1 MAAGTP
7 LPQIDHGPG
16 RSGGGALQRMRSP
29 VRFTIEKKGPR
40 RMINAVLLDLDNTML
55 LFDETVYVKRYFE
68 ALAPRFSD
76 LFSEQELSR
85 RVIAA
90 TAALRRNRGARTNRE
105 FFLADFCDDVDV
117 DREDAWKRFT
127 AFYENDYGGIRLPA
141 AAPAG
146 LHRTLE
152 TLGRSGLKLVLA
164 SNPVFPKI
172 AQETRMS
179 WVGIAPHL
187 FDLFTHIDNMAFVKP
202 DAGYYRQICDMLR
215 EPPSACLM
223 VGNDPMG
230 DMAAK
235 LAGLRTYRTT
245 DAEQGGFATV
255 SLTDPPNPSD
265 SPLPT
270 PDFEGPFAG
279 VLSILSGDLHAA
291 RSENT
296 LRAAGSVSGL

>member
-1 MAAGTP
+1 
-7 LPQIDHGPG
+7 
-16 RSGGGALQRMRSP
+16 
-29 VRFTIEKKGPR
+29 
-40 RMINAVLLDLDNTML
+40 MINAVLLDLDNTML
-55 LFDETVYVKRYFE
+55 LFDETVYVNRYFE

-76 LFSEQELSR
+76 LFSEQDLSR
-85 RVIAA
+85 RVIGA
-90 TAALRRNRGARTNRE
+90 TAALRRNQGAQSNRD
-105 FFLADFCDDVDV
+105 FFLAHFCDGI
-117 DREDAWKRFT
+117 DAGRAEVWNRFSD
-127 AFYENDYGGIRLPA
+127 FYENDYQGIRMPV

-179 WVGIAPHL
+179 WVGIPADR

-215 EPPSACLM
+215 EPPGACLM
-223 VGNDPMG
+223 VGNDPVG

-235 LAGLRTYRTT
+235 RSGLKTYRTT

-255 SLTDPPNPSD
+255 SLTDRRASQAPPVPA
-265 SPLPT
+265 
-270 PDFEGPFAG
+270 PDFTGPFAE
-279 VLSILSGDLHAA
+279 VLSVLSGALAQTAPETRLGLSA
-291 RSENT
+291 R
-296 LRAAGSVSGL
+296 